1 MGNRASVSSAKSS
14 SSLGLEFASGG
25 GSEAPPSEETL
36 KIEAWIGTELP
47 EELRGSAKALLR
59 AVASKVA
66 VPGHFDAFCCQA
78 FSKPEWAAASSLL
91 IAEIFEQDEDQL
103 AELARIPDLI
113 IEMGSGEVNVTC
125 MVASRWAA
133 RGETHRLSRL
143 ADAIVASYASKSVC
157 AVDVML
163 ALAATL
169 AVTRFSRA
177 EQLYNAALP
186 LSGEDHQEA
195 LADARRWLAAGRI
208 VCSVVQEERDFWDVR
223 LRKPKVAWTWKS
235 KAERDALDHLSECL
249 TSETEGTEF
258 FRAVLPEC
266 WWELAMKFAQQ
277 QEKLASATAKLEA
290 SKQEQGA
297 PARTTP
303 EAAPTVEKTLREI
316 PPHPQPGPLARFGLI
331 WLCGCFAT
339 LMTLVIIPR
348 GYVERVLDALK
359 PVDMRAT
366 PAQLEAWRKETLKK
380 KTAEMA
386 EYEKQYLLARI
397 GTWKENEEVL
407 SGKSVELPFDSPQY
421 MNLLIC
427 LHLDPPKDEE
437 VRSRLGKLLLDRV
450 KGNAISLWEYL
461 IYPGSTNSADVKK
474 AAKDALAD
482 TAMKWSAEEKK
493 RLGMI
498 AAGQMGDLVL
508 PVEGGKK

>member
-1 MGNRASVSSAKSS
+1 MGNRASALKTS

-25 GSEAPPSEETL
+25 VTEVPLSEEAL
-36 KIEAWIGTELP
+36 KTEAWIGTELP
-47 EELRGSAKALLR
+47 EELRGTAKALLR

-91 IAEIFEQDEDQL
+91 IAEIFEKDEDQL

-169 AVTRFSRA
+169 AITRFSRA

-195 LADARRWLAAGRI
+195 LTDARRWLAAGRI
-208 VCSVVQEERDFWDVR
+208 VCSVAQEERDFWDVR
-223 LRKPKVAWTWKS
+223 LRKPKTAWTWTS

-249 TSETEGTEF
+249 TSESEGTEF

-266 WWELAMKFAQQ
+266 WWELAMKFVQQ
-277 QEKLASATAKLEA
+277 QEKLTSATAKLDAAKHETGGHA
-290 SKQEQGA
+290 KGA
-297 PARTTP
+297 PELVP
-303 EAAPTVEKTLREI
+303 SSEKAVREI
-316 PPHPQPGPLARFGLI
+316 PPHPQPGPLARFALF
-331 WLCGCFAT
+331 WFCGCLAT
-339 LMTLVIIPR
+339 LLTLVIIPR
-348 GYVERVLDALK
+348 EYVVRVLDTLK
-359 PVDMRAT
+359 PVDVRAT

-380 KTAEMA
+380 KTGEM
-386 EYEKQYLLARI
+386 EKYEKQYLLARI
-397 GTWKENEEVL
+397 GTWKENEELL
-407 SGKSVELPFDSPQY
+407 SGKSAELPFDSTQY

-427 LHLDPPKDEE
+427 LHLEPPKDEE
-437 VRSRLGKLLLDRV
+437 VRAHLGKLLLDRV

-461 IYPGSTNSADVKK
+461 IYPGSVNAADVKT
-474 AAKDALAD
+474 AAKNAISDSSFQ
-482 TAMKWSAEEKK
+482 WNAEEKK

-498 AAGQMGDLVL
+498 AAGQMGEIVL
-508 PVEGGKK
+508 PTEAGKK